1 MQPKK
6 KKQVREFP
14 DLFFALCVFFIGAF
28 RFEKNDRS
36 LPIICFC
43 NCRGAENRK
52 NRSNYLTFLQKKAI
66 IKHKYIANVLILPRY
81 IQK

>member
-1 MQPKK
+1 MQPK

-14 DLFFALCVFFIGAF
+14 DLFFCALRIFIGAF
-28 RFEKNDRS
+28 RFEKNNRR

-81 IQK
+81 MQK